1 MDLAAAKAVIT
12 GGASGLGLE
21 TARMVV
27 TAGGQATLLDMNA
40 EQGAASAADLGER
53 AMFVEADVSSEEA
66 VKDAMAKATG
76 FMGGITLAVNC
87 AGIIGAARAL
97 GREGPMAGD
106 FFAKTIAVNLI
117 GSFLIAKEAANVMQ
131 NNEPDGEGERGVIIS
146 TASVAAFEGQI
157 GQAAYAA
164 SKGGVVGM
172 MLPLAR
178 EFARIGI
185 GVRVNTIAP
194 GIFRTPMVAGM
205 PEEVQES
212 LGLQVPFPPRLG
224 RPDEY
229 ASLVA
234 CIYGNTMINGE
245 TIRLD
250 GAIRMQP
257 K

>member
-27 TAGGQATLLDMNA
+27 AAGGQATLLDLNA
-40 EQGAASAADLGER
+40 EQGAASAADLGDR
-53 AMFVEADVSSEEA
+53 ALFVATDVSSEAQVQAAIARAAE
-66 VKDAMAKATG
+66 
-76 FMGGITLAVNC
+76 FMDGITLAVNC

-106 FFAKTIAVNLI
+106 FFTKTIQVNLI

-146 TASVAAFEGQI
+146 TASIAAFEGQI

-178 EFARIGI
+178 EFARI